1 MNERHRLA
9 WVLAFSV
16 TSVAQ
21 AQTAPTPAPAPA
33 TTPAPAPAEPST
45 GSSAAPAPTAAPEP
59 RSLAGADTTGL
70 RPVSQREALTQA
82 LRNNPT
88 LRLAE
93 LDVKSAKAGVEGE
106 LGRYPFYL
114 GADVGY
120 TRSTATQL
128 RSNDTVSSS
137 SSHSVNGGVGLRRQ
151 FKTGTSAELRADG
164 EYFHNDSPSSAAG
177 VTPFAAS
184 GYGASFRASVTQ
196 PLLRGYGTRVG
207 EAELR
212 AARVAQRASEKGL
225 LRTRSAL
232 VGDVSSAY
240 LELWYTSRAV
250 DIETSSLA
258 LAREQL
264 DQARARLE
272 LGDISK
278 VDLLAFQ
285 TRASELE
292 ESLIAAEL
300 GRQQR
305 SMTLSQLMGY
315 APPAADLFASSE
327 PSLEGRRYDL
337 AEIEAAMRAD
347 SVELAE
353 LEEQVKLAR
362 TQAEVAG
369 EAWRPR
375 LDVEAWAQSAGVSTE
390 FPNAWGRAA
399 SGQYWSAHAGVIL
412 DLPLDDAGRHAE
424 QTQAALRVQAAQEQL
439 EAARR
444 RVGADASTAI
454 ADERAA
460 RERLIVAERTTTI
473 AEETYRAQRERYDL
487 GQTLAIVVQEA
498 EAALRR
504 ARLREARAR
513 VDAAQARLV
522 LRHLTGD
529 LLRDDGAS
537 MATTSQ

>member
-1 MNERHRLA
+1 MNERRRL
-9 WVLAFSV
+9 VSTLALALSIA
-16 TSVAQ
+16 SVAS
-21 AQTAPTPAPAPA
+21 AQTAPAPAPA
-33 TTPAPAPAEPST
+33 
-45 GSSAAPAPTAAPEP
+45 AAPEP
-59 RSLAGADTTGL
+59 VPASPAPATAPAPRELAHADTTGL
-70 RPVSQREALTQA
+70 RPISSSEALKRAMQNSPA
-82 LRNNPT
+82 

-93 LDVKSAKAGVEGE
+93 IDLKSAQADVQGE
-106 LGRYPFYL
+106 EGRYPYYF
-114 GADVGY
+114 GANAGY
-120 TRSTATQL
+120 TRGVSTQL

-137 SSHSVNGGVGLRRQ
+137 SSHSVTAGVGLSRQ
-151 FKTGTSAELRADG
+151 FRTGTSAEVRADG

-184 GYGASFRASVTQ
+184 GYGASFRASVMQ

-212 AARVAQRASEKGL
+212 AARVARTASEKGL

-232 VGDVSSAY
+232 IGDVLSAY
-240 LELWYTSRAV
+240 LELWYASRAV

-264 DQARARLE
+264 DQASARLS
-272 LGDISK
+272 LGNISK
-278 VDLLAFQ
+278 VDLLSFQ

-292 ESLIAAEL
+292 ESLISAEL

-305 SMTLSQLMGY
+305 SVALSQLMGQ
-315 APPAADLFASSE
+315 APPDPDLFASTE
-327 PSLEGRRYDL
+327 PSFEGRRFEL
-337 AEIEAAMRAD
+337 HEVETAMRAD
-347 SVELAE
+347 SIELAE

-362 TQAEVAG
+362 TQAEIAG
-369 EAWRPR
+369 ESWRPR
-375 LDVEAWAQSAGVSTE
+375 LDVEAWAQSTGVSTE

-399 SGQYWSAHAGVIL
+399 SGQYWSAHAGIAL

-424 QTQAALRVQAAQEQL
+424 QMRAALRVQAAQQQL

-444 RVGADASTAI
+444 QVGANASTAI
-454 ADERAA
+454 ANERAA
-460 RERLIVAERTTTI
+460 RERLTSAQRTTTI
-473 AEETYRAQRERYDL
+473 AEETYNAERERYEL
-487 GQTLAIVVQEA
+487 GQALVISVQEA

-522 LRHLTGD
+522 LLHLTGG
-529 LLRDDGAS
+529 LLSGAG
-537 MATTSQ
+537 TSAAPTGD

>member
-1 MNERHRLA
+1 MNERRRLA
-9 WVLAFSV
+9 SACVLALSV
-16 TSVAQ
+16 TSMAQ
-21 AQTAPTPAPAPA
+21 AQTTPAPVPEAPTETA
-33 TTPAPAPAEPST
+33 PSSPPPTTAPAP
-45 GSSAAPAPTAAPEP
+45 PT
-59 RSLAGADTTGL
+59 LAHADTTGL
-70 RPVSQREALTQA
+70 TPISRNEAVNRA
-82 LRNNPT
+82 MRNSPT

-93 LDVKSAKAGVEGE
+93 IDLKSAKAEVQGE
-106 LGRYPFYL
+106 QGRYPFYL
-114 GADVGY
+114 GADAGY

-128 RSNDTVSSS
+128 RSNDSVSSS
-137 SSHSVNGGVGLRRQ
+137 SSHSVSGGVGLSRQ
-151 FKTGTSAELRADG
+151 FKTGTSAELRAEG
-164 EYFHNDSPSSAAG
+164 EHFQNDSPSAAAG

-184 GYGASFRASVTQ
+184 GYGASFRATVTQ

-207 EAELR
+207 EADLR
-212 AARVAQRASEKGL
+212 AARVAEKASEKAL

-232 VGDVSSAY
+232 VGDVLSAY
-240 LELWYTSRAV
+240 FELWYTSRTV

-264 DQARARLE
+264 DQASARLS

-292 ESLIAAEL
+292 EALIAAEL

-305 SMTLSQLMGY
+305 SVALSQLMGQT
-315 APPAADLFASSE
+315 PPVADLFASTE
-327 PSLEGRRYDL
+327 PSLEGRRF
-337 AEIEAAMRAD
+337 EVREVEAAMRAD

-353 LEEQVKLAR
+353 LEQQVTLAR

-369 EAWRPR
+369 ESWRPR
-375 LDVEAWAQSAGVSTE
+375 LDVEAWAESAGVSTE

-399 SGQYWSAHAGVIL
+399 GGQYWSAHAGVVL

-424 QTQAALRVQAAQEQL
+424 QTQAALRVQAAREQL

-444 RVGADASTAI
+444 QVGADASTAI
-454 ADERAA
+454 ANERAA
-460 RERLIVAERTTTI
+460 RERLTSAQRTTTI
-473 AEETYRAQRERYDL
+473 ADETYRAERERYDL
-487 GQTLAIVVQEA
+487 GQTLVIAVQEA

-522 LRHLTGD
+522 LLHLTGG
-529 LLRDDGAS
+529 LLSGAG
-537 MATTSQ
+537 TSGAPTVD